1 MSDETHDVDE
11 QLFDIDE
18 TEVADDAT
26 DTTDSQT
33 QKETEELKS
42 ETEQEQEGLE
52 LETDKTPTKAEEKKL
67 AMIKKWQKD
76 IDDGKK
82 SIKDLPKAQS
92 WLKSYL
98 KDSDSELEVDHK
110 AIAKELAK
118 EAIKEERAEIQFADL
133 FDTLKA
139 MKLTK
144 AQMVTINE
152 KFKLFKEKGLS
163 QFESLSLASE
173 IASVDFTGLAE
184 KKRRMSIPQPSTKK
198 PTGEIDID
206 DTPFSEVVGNVP
218 QEKINEHLR
227 NLVK

>member
-18 TEVADDAT
+18 PEVAEDAT
-26 DTTDSQT
+26 DTEDSQ
-33 QKETEELKS
+33 EAEEKPLLKS
-42 ETEQEQEGLE
+42 EDEQEQEGLE
-52 LETDKTPTKAEEKKL
+52 LDTDKTPSKAEEKKL
-67 AMIKKWQKD
+67 LMIKKFQQE

-82 SIKDLPKAQS
+82 TIKDLPKAQS
-92 WLKSYL
+92 WMKSYL
-98 KDSDSELEVDHK
+98 KSEDNDPEVDHK
-110 AIAKELAK
+110 AIAKEIAR
-118 EAIKEERAEIQFADL
+118 EAIKEERAELQFADL
-133 FDTLKA
+133 FDTLKT

-144 AQMVTINE
+144 AQMETINE

-163 QFESLSLASE
+163 QFESLSLATE
-173 IASVDFTGLAE
+173 IANVDFTGLSE
-184 KKRRMSIPQPSTKK
+184 KKRRMTIPQPSTIK
-198 PTGEIDID
+198 PKGEIDID